1 MSDAH
6 PSPATAFPADDIA
19 HTGADRAASLA
30 GRPVYWAYDRYS
42 ASLPTQHRYPRGKVR
57 LVRELLLAEGTVQPA
72 QLREGTP
79 ADWALLGRVHTA
91 DYLHAVRTLALSPQ
105 AERELGLPFSEGLA
119 LRARASVQST
129 VEGARHALERGVAA
143 TFGGGNHHAFPE
155 RPSGYCLLNDI
166 AVAIRELQAAGL
178 AERLAIIDLDVHQGN
193 ANAEIFRQERRV
205 FTLSAHG
212 ARNWPYR
219 KARSDVDIP
228 LPDGTGDAAYLDAVR
243 GPIEALFRDFRP
255 DIVFYQAGVDGL
267 SCDRLGRLALTHD
280 GLRRRDAFVIGL
292 CLARHCPLVV
302 TMGGGYGNPIED
314 TVEAHANT
322 FRELERQWPG

>member
-1 MSDAH
+1 MSAAHAQSAARGAADAGG
-6 PSPATAFPADDIA
+6 PD
-19 HTGADRAASLA
+19 ASG
-30 GRPVYWAYDRYS
+30 GRPVYWAYDRYI
-42 ASLPTQHRYPRGKVR
+42 APLPTQHRYPRRKYH
-57 LVRELLLAEGTVQPA
+57 LVRELLLAEGTVTPA

-79 ADWALLGRVHTA
+79 ADWGLLGRVHTA
-91 DYLHAVRTLALSPQ
+91 EYLHAVRSLALPRA
-105 AERELGLPFSEGLA
+105 AERELGLPFSEALA

-129 VEGARHALERGVAA
+129 VEGARHALAHGVAA

-155 RPSGYCLLNDI
+155 RPSGYCLFNDI

-193 ANAEIFRQERRV
+193 ANADIFSQERRV

-219 KARSDVDIP
+219 KAQSDVDIA
-228 LPDGTGDAAYLDAVR
+228 LSDGTDDEVYLDAVR
-243 GPIEALFRDFRP
+243 GPVEAVFRDFRP

-267 SCDRLGRLALTHD
+267 SSDRLGRLALTHD

-292 CLARHCPLVV
+292 CLAQHCPLVV

-314 TVEAHANT
+314 TVQAHANT

>member
-1 MSDAH
+1 M
-6 PSPATAFPADDIA
+6 PERPA
-19 HTGADRAASLA
+19 
-30 GRPVYWAYDRYS
+30 YWAYDRYT
-42 ASLPTQHRYPRGKVR
+42 APLPPRHRYPRRKVQ
-57 LVRELLLAEGTVQPA
+57 LVRELLLAEGTVSRA
-72 QLREGTP
+72 QVREGTP

-91 DYLHAVRTLALSPQ
+91 EYLRAVRTLNLPREV
-105 AERELGLPFSEGLA
+105 ERELGLPFSETLA

-129 VEGARHALERGVAA
+129 VEGARRALRYGVAA

-155 RPSGYCLLNDI
+155 RPSGYCLFNDI
-166 AVAIRELQAAGL
+166 AVAIRDVQAARL

-193 ANAEIFRQERRV
+193 ANAEIFAQERHV

-228 LPDGTGDAAYLDAVR
+228 LPDGTGDTAYLDAVR
-243 GPIEALFRDFRP
+243 GPIEAVFRDFRP
-255 DIVFYQAGVDGL
+255 DLVFYQAGVDGL
-267 SCDRLGRLALTHD
+267 GSDRLGRLALTHD

-292 CLARHCPLVV
+292 CLAQHCPLVV

-322 FRELERQWPG
+322 FRELERQWAG